1 MANYLIYL
9 DLILN
14 LTLLVALSIVSGF
27 IDKRWR
33 RETRSGVLMQGALFG
48 SAAVVGMLRPLN
60 LGPGLIFDG
69 RSVMVSLCALYFGP
83 WAAAVAGITAAAC
96 RIGLGGAGALTGV
109 LVIVSSVGIGLL
121 ARIRVSPAA
130 RPRSVRQL
138 YLFGLAVHLA
148 MLALMFTLPD
158 GSGPVVVRRIG
169 LPVMLLYPL
178 ATILAGK
185 ILSDQAE
192 SDRVVASLRETE
204 ARYRLL
210 FEQSPDGI
218 VILDPDTARF
228 LEFNDAACRQLGY
241 SREEFARLTIA
252 DVETAETPR
261 EDRDR
266 IAALLREGRIDFET
280 RQRARHGE
288 IKYIRVTAQII
299 EIGGRSVYH
308 CVWRDITERKRSD
321 AALRALSARQEA
333 ILDAVHDIIMEVNPD
348 KVYTW
353 ANQAGLDF
361 FGEDVIG
368 KEAAFYFEG
377 QQSTY
382 QAVQPLFNGSEELL
396 YVESW
401 QRRKDGQKRLL
412 GWWCRTLRDDRGEVT
427 GALSSARDITEW
439 HQAEVTLAESERNFR
454 SLFSNMEEGV
464 ALHEII
470 HDASGKAVDYR
481 ILDTNPAFERH
492 TGISAER
499 SRGALASE
507 LYGPGGPPYLEEY
520 SRVANGGKPI
530 TFETGFASLQKQ
542 FSISVVSPKPGRFAI
557 VFEDITERKRQQEA
571 LRQKNTE
578 LERFIYTVSHDL
590 KAPLV
595 TIKTFLEYLESDRLK
610 ADAGRIEKDMF
621 FMRSAADTMAKLLD
635 ELLEMSRIGRVVNP
649 SLRVTFGDLVEDA
662 RNTVAG
668 RLAERGVKVRVG
680 DEPLTLFG
688 DRRRLAE
695 IWQNLIENAAKFMGD
710 QAAPLI
716 EIGLEPAGQKTIFF
730 VRDNGIGID
739 PRHHGKIFGLFESLD
754 PKIEGTGLGLALVK
768 RIVELYGG
776 TVAVESKGAGRG
788 STFRFT
794 LPRAVMSGPGGE
806 TP

>member
-96 RIGLGGAGALTGV
+96 RIGLGGTGALTGV

-185 ILSDQAE
+185 ILSDQTE

-333 ILDAVHDIIMEVNPD
+333 ILEAVPDIIMEVDAN

-439 HQAEVTLAESERNFR
+439 HQAEVALSNSERKFR
-454 SLFSNMEEGV
+454 TIFTSMEEGV
-464 ALHEII
+464 ALHEMIY
-470 HDASGKAVDYR
+470 DEAGTPVDYR
-481 ILDTNPAFERH
+481 ILEINPAYERH
-492 TGISAER
+492 TGLSTDRAK
-499 SRGALASE
+499 GALGSVLFGA
-507 LYGPGGPPYLEEY
+507 GTPPFLQEY
-520 SRVANGGKPI
+520 QRVAHGGEPF
-530 TFETGFASLQKQ
+530 TFETYFPPLERHFK
-542 FSISVVSPKPGRFAI
+542 IYVVSPQPGRFAT
-557 VFEDITERKRQQEA
+557 VLQDVTEQNRQEEE
-571 LRQKNTE
+571 LRLKNTE
-578 LERFIYTVSHDL
+578 VERFAYTISHDL

-595 TIKTFLEYLESDRLK
+595 TIKTFLGYLEEDYLK
-610 ADAGRIEKDMF
+610 ADAEPLKKDMSY
-621 FMRSAADTMAKLLD
+621 MRAAADKMGNMLD
-635 ELLEMSRIGRVVNP
+635 ELLEMSRIGRIVNP
-649 SLRVTFGDLVEDA
+649 PVRVTFRELVEEA
-662 RNTVAG
+662 QSAVAG
-668 RLAERGVKVRVG
+668 RIADRGAEVRVG
-680 DEPLTLFG
+680 NEPLTLFG
-688 DRRRLAE
+688 DRQRLVE

-710 QAAPLI
+710 QAAPCI
-716 EIGLEPAGQKTIFF
+716 DIGVKPAGRKTVFF
-730 VRDNGIGID
+730 VRDNGMGID
-739 PRHHGKIFGLFESLD
+739 PRYHEKVFGLFERLD
-754 PKIEGTGLGLALVK
+754 QKSEGTGIGLAAVK

-776 TVAVESKGAGRG
+776 TIAVESKGAGSG

-794 LPRAVMSGPGGE
+794 LPRAAVSGPEGE